1 MELFQLWAV
10 FWSKILSQTWPC
22 CKRHFLF
29 WQHNMPLSLG
39 IYKVPFQHSFYFS
52 SYTIKW
58 LDHHLPHVS
67 TILQMQHKISKKY
80 DECCS
85 IIIFQNSRNVNVPNF
100 HNISSVETRETISSI
115 HCRMKEYISKICLWN
130 TMIKQETD
138 QLFSQTTLNSNQIK
152 KEYPEGIFLNINLNI
167 FITFIC
173 WINLRIT
180 MYLSLFL
187 KAAWSI

>member
-1 MELFQLWAV
+1 MMDFVWKPSVETVFVYFDLPWSEPENLHVVAAYAFDYLQATSIPGMETWGQYYVLAIIVHCNRSWKYCMELFQLWAV

-29 WQHNMPLSLG
+29 WQHNTPLSLG

-52 SYTIKW
+52 SYTMKW

-115 HCRMKEYISKICLWN
+115 HCKMKEYIS
-130 TMIKQETD
+130 
-138 QLFSQTTLNSNQIK
+138 
-152 KEYPEGIFLNINLNI
+152 
-167 FITFIC
+167 
-173 WINLRIT
+173 
-180 MYLSLFL
+180 
-187 KAAWSI
+187 